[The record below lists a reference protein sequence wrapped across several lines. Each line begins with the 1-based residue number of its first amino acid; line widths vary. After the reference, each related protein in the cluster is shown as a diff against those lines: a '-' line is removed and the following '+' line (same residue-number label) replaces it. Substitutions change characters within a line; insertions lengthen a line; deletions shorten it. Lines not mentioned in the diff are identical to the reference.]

1 MEAATAVRRLP
12 IPFPITGT
20 SSQFAITGSFSPC
33 NRDVNTLAAAF
44 TLGKQPED
52 RGMTGPHYTL
62 LVRTNEQGGDSMRR
76 LTPRRGLLA
85 GAAVLALAVAGIA
98 IAGTGTGGTTLVSAT
113 FTATTLSHSSTSTCT
128 AANGDPI
135 TRTDAT
141 FTGTATSTDP
151 HLNGPVTL
159 HVRSVYD
166 GKTNAGSLTGD
177 VRIDGTSTTPPSG
190 RLHASLQGVNVN
202 GGVTGFLSGDSYWGT
217 HFLGGFSSSFST
229 SGGFTNGAIGSG
241 NPTSA
246 AILVSGGC
254 GHGDAQDQKH
264 GDDNY
269 QGNRH

>member
-1 MEAATAVRRLP
+1 MRTMKLRLP
-12 IPFPITGT
+12 
-20 SSQFAITGSFSPC
+20 
-33 NRDVNTLAAAF
+33 
-44 TLGKQPED
+44 
-52 RGMTGPHYTL
+52 RGRVL
-62 LVRTNEQGGDSMRR
+62 F
-76 LTPRRGLLA
+76 A
-85 GAAVLALAVAGIA
+85 GAAVVALAVAGIA

-166 GKTNAGSLTGD
+166 GKSNAGSLTGD
-177 VRIDGTSTTPPSG
+177 VRIDSTSTTPPSG
-190 RLHASLQGVNVN
+190 HLHASLQAVNVN
-202 GGVTGFLSGDSYWGT
+202 GNVTGFLSGDSFWGV
-217 HFLGGFSSSFST
+217 HFLGGFSSAFST
-229 SGGFTNGAIGSG
+229 SGGFTSGAIGAG

-254 GHGDAQDQKH
+254 SHGDAQGQKH
-264 GDDNY
+264 GDDND
-269 QGNRH
+269 QGHQH